1 MSKRILFASMCVLA
15 SCTPHQEIDRDAPP
29 GRHLLTLLS

>member
-15 SCTPHQEIDRDAPP
+15 SCTPHQEIDRDAP